1 MEKTRDRK
9 LRYSIYVSPSLQRL
23 VEDRTADSHP
33 PTTVVNVAAD
43 RYLSTLKRHQ
53 PQLTAAEWMLIFDA
67 QNGVIQDD
75 SAETLT
81 LLWAGIEDAIQ
92 MEGLAEK
99 WAVDGQALIN
109 KIKALD
115 YAGMVVLADA
125 AERFWRRFTHRAVD
139 IEEALEALCIKP
151 LPKQEPVEKK

>member
-9 LRYSIYVSPSLQRL
+9 LRYSIYVSPPLQRL
-23 VEDRTADSHP
+23 VEDRTDDNHP

-43 RYLSTLKRHQ
+43 RYLALIQQHQ

-115 YAGMVVLADA
+115 YAGTVVVADA
-125 AERFWRRFTHRAVD
+125 AERFWRHFSHRA
-139 IEEALEALCIKP
+139 IAPEEALATLGIKP
-151 LPKQEPVEKK
+151 FSRR